1 MEEPAELKNYNLFV
15 VGFIFE
21 LALVGVAAIIG
32 YVATG
37 YPFPFKLEL
46 DLRGLWLGLL
56 ATIPPVIFALFSTS
70 RVGTSLSSLRGVYDR
85 VKTILGEPLLR
96 MSELE
101 MFLLAAAAG
110 IGEEVLFRGVIQGLF
125 ADPMWG
131 LAITSVIFGLL
142 HALTVMYFLIATVIG
157 VYLGWLYQTTD
168 HLLVPIVVHWL
179 YDAVALFLFRRRFRK
194 ESLSGKER
202 QEDGTIGNEN
212 GNG

>member
-1 MEEPAELKNYNLFV
+1 MDKSEDFKNYNLFTI
-15 VGFIFE
+15 GFIFE
-21 LALVGVAAIIG
+21 LALVGVAAMIG
-32 YVATG
+32 YAAKG
-37 YPFPFKLEL
+37 HPFPFRLDL
-46 DLRGLWLGLL
+46 DLRGLGLGLL

-70 RVGTSLSSLRGVYDR
+70 SLGTRVPSLRGVYDR

-96 MSELE
+96 MSGVE
-101 MFLLAAAAG
+101 MCLLAAAAG
-110 IGEEVLFRGVIQGLF
+110 VGEEVLFRGVIQGLF
-125 ADPMWG
+125 ADPLWG

-142 HALTVMYFLIATVIG
+142 HALTAMYFLIATAIG

-194 ESLSGKER
+194 ESFSGEEKP
-202 QEDGTIGNEN
+202 EDGPIET